1 MNYIVVKQ
9 HVNWSLFHP
18 FVFQTMVET
27 YNRSE
32 QMLGSAGE
40 IDQRLNHSCSNQC
53 SLEALA
59 AGDFTGYSF
68 LKCRLLLL
76 LKM

>member
-1 MNYIVVKQ
+1 MTYIVVKQ
-9 HVNWSLFHP
+9 HVTWSLFYP
-18 FVFQTMVET
+18 FVFPTMVET
-27 YNRSE
+27 YDRSE

-40 IDQRLNHSCSNQC
+40 IDQRSNHSCSKQC
-53 SLEALA
+53 SLEMLV

-68 LKCRLLLL
+68 LKRGLLLL